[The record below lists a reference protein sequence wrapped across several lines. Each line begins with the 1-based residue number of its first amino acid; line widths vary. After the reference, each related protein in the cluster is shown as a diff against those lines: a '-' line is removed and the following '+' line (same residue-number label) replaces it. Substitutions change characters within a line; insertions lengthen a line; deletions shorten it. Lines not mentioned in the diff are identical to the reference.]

1 MMRYASWINESKE
14 SFLGEILKTA
24 NYEDVISF
32 AGGLP
37 AQELFPKDELKDC
50 FNQVF
55 DEDGPIALQY
65 AEALGY
71 DPLRAW
77 ILEQINVGSKTITME
92 DLIVTTGSQQGLS
105 LVAQTF
111 IDPGDMLLVE
121 SPTYLGAL
129 QAFQS
134 LKPKVLMVPSDQDG
148 IIPEDLEEILKR
160 HKPKFLYVIPN
171 YQNPTGRIMSLQRR
185 KDLVRVADKYNLLIL
200 EDNPYGQLRY
210 EDEKYPNLM
219 DMYDNVI
226 YLGSFSK
233 ILSPGLR
240 VGYVVAK
247 KEIISHMAMVKE
259 GMDLFSNSLAQ
270 RAVYKYVTG
279 KPLLEHI
286 VKLRK
291 VYKAR
296 RDVMIDA
303 FNKYTGDWVEINRP
317 KGGLFVWAK
326 INEIQDSAVFLAQW
340 AQKEKVIFVPGTF
353 FYPDGRISN
362 EMRINFSC
370 SSPEDIEEGVKR
382 IARALSKVKSN

>member
-1 MMRYASWINESKE
+1 MRYASWISELKE

-24 NYEDVISF
+24 SYEDVISF

-37 AQELFPKDELKDC
+37 AQELFPKDDLKDC

-55 DEDGPIALQY
+55 EEDGFMALQY

-77 ILEQINVGSKTITME
+77 ILEQINAGSKTKTLE
-92 DLIVTTGSQQGLS
+92 DIIITTGSQQGLS
-105 LVAQTF
+105 LVAQIF
-111 IDPGDMLLVE
+111 IDPSDVILVE

-134 LKPKVLMVPSDQDG
+134 YKPTILMVPSDQDG
-148 IIPEDLEEILKR
+148 IIPEDLEEILK
-160 HKPKFLYVIPN
+160 KQNPKFLYVIPN

-185 KDLVRVADKYNLLIL
+185 KDLVEIAAKYNLVIV
-200 EDNPYGQLRY
+200 EDNPYGLLRY
-210 EDEKYPNLM
+210 EDEAYPNLM
-219 DMYDNVI
+219 DLYDNVI

-240 VGYVVAK
+240 VGYVIAK
-247 KEIISHMAMVKE
+247 KEIINQLARAKE

-270 RAVYKYVTG
+270 RAVFKYVTC
-279 KPLLEHI
+279 KSINEHI
-286 VKLRK
+286 AKLRK
-291 VYKAR
+291 AYTAR
-296 RDVMIDA
+296 RDVMLSS
-303 FNKYTGDWVEINRP
+303 FEKYIGDWAKINRP
-317 KGGLFVWAK
+317 KGGLFVWVK
-326 INEIQDSAVFLAQW
+326 IEKIKDSKEFLEQW

-353 FYPDGRISN
+353 FYVDGRISN

-370 SSPEDIEEGVKR
+370 SSPEVIEEGVKR
-382 IARALSKVKSN
+382 IAQALSKVK

>member
-1 MMRYASWINESKE
+1 MMRYASWISELKE

-24 NYEDVISF
+24 SYEDVISF

-37 AQELFPKDELKDC
+37 AQELFPKDELKEC
-50 FNQVF
+50 FDQVF
-55 DEDGPIALQY
+55 EEDGFIALQY

-77 ILEQINVGSKTITME
+77 ILEQIDGGKKVKTME
-92 DLIVTTGSQQGLS
+92 DIIITTGGQQGLS

-111 IDPGDMLLVE
+111 IDPADVILVE

-134 LKPKVLMVPSDQDG
+134 CKPRVLTVPSDQDG
-148 IIPEDLEEILKR
+148 IIPEDLEDILKK
-160 HKPKFLYVIPN
+160 HNPKFLYVIPN

-185 KDLVRVADKYNLLIL
+185 KDLVETAAKFNLLIV

-210 EDEKYPNLM
+210 EGEAYPNLM

-240 VGYVVAK
+240 VGYVIAK
-247 KEIISHMAMVKE
+247 KDIINQIARAKE

-270 RAVYKYVTG
+270 RAVFKYVTC
-279 KPLLEHI
+279 KSINEHI
-286 VKLRK
+286 TKLRK
-291 VYKAR
+291 AYTAR
-296 RDVMIDA
+296 RDVMLSS
-303 FNKYTGDWVEINRP
+303 FEKYIGDWAKINRP
-317 KGGLFVWAK
+317 KGGLFVWVK
-326 INEIQDSAVFLAQW
+326 IEKIKDSKEFLEQW

-353 FYPDGRISN
+353 FYVDGRISN

-370 SSPEDIEEGVKR
+370 SSPEVIEEGVKR
-382 IARALSKVKSN
+382 IAQALSKVK